1 MTCPL
6 PSARRCRTPRRPAAR
21 MAAAGVR
28 FENRHSLRPLCVP
41 HSQPFTTTHFPLL
54 FHPPPTFKPHLAV
67 GQRLANP
74 TPLPPRSQAHQVF
87 AQHNKFGTFLVPKDS
102 MNTTKEPAADAAAVT
117 TKMAAKIAAKQVAA
131 EQAEAK
137 QKTKM
142 KKAKATKEVAEDAAP
157 AKATTE
163 SAGANLARPHR
174 LQWPIVRLGSAWEAH
189 AAPPEPP
196 ICPCGL
202 PGRASVGR
210 AFRRNA

>member
-1 MTCPL
+1 
-6 PSARRCRTPRRPAAR
+6 
-21 MAAAGVR
+21 
-28 FENRHSLRPLCVP
+28 
-41 HSQPFTTTHFPLL
+41 
-54 FHPPPTFKPHLAV
+54 
-67 GQRLANP
+67 
-74 TPLPPRSQAHQVF
+74 
-87 AQHNKFGTFLVPKDS
+87 

-137 QKTKM
+137 QMTKM
-142 KKAKATKEVAEDAAP
+142 KKAKATKEMAENAAP

-174 LQWPIVRLGSAWEAH
+174 LQWPIVRLGSAWEAQ

>member
-1 MTCPL
+1 M
-6 PSARRCRTPRRPAAR
+6 
-21 MAAAGVR
+21 R
-28 FENRHSLRPLCVP
+28 FLCVP

-67 GQRLANP
+67 GQRLANS
-74 TPLPPRSQAHQVF
+74 TPLPPRSQDHQVF

-157 AKATTE
+157 AKATKEETPVQIWPGLIGYSGPLSGWALLGRLMPHRRNPPFAPVASQDGRLLAVLSGE
-163 SAGANLARPHR
+163 TPRAERPSNLA
-174 LQWPIVRLGSAWEAH
+174 LQR
-189 AAPPEPP
+189 AP
-196 ICPCGL
+196 
-202 PGRASVGR
+202 
-210 AFRRNA
+210 

>member
-1 MTCPL
+1 M
-6 PSARRCRTPRRPAAR
+6 
-21 MAAAGVR
+21 R
-28 FENRHSLRPLCVP
+28 FLCVP
-41 HSQPFTTTHFPLL
+41 HSQPFTTSHFPLL

-74 TPLPPRSQAHQVF
+74 TPLPPRSQDHQVF

-117 TKMAAKIAAKQVAA
+117 TKMAAKIAAKQGAA

-157 AKATTE
+157 AKATKEEAPVQIWSGLISDSGPPPGWALLGRLKPHT
-163 SAGANLARPHR
+163 ARTPVAPVASRGGR
-174 LQWPIVRLGSAWEAH
+174 LL
-189 AAPPEPP
+189 
-196 ICPCGL
+196 C
-202 PGRASVGR
+202 R
-210 AFRRNA
+210 AFSRNA

>member
-1 MTCPL
+1 MTCPS
-6 PSARRCRTPRRPAAR
+6 PSARRRKTPRRPAAGT
-21 MAAAGVR
+21 AAAGVR
-28 FENRHSLRPLCVP
+28 FENRHSAPPLHRILSLSP
-41 HSQPFTTTHFPLL
+41 PPASLPLL
-54 FHPPPTFKPHLAV
+54 RAPPPSKPHLAV
-67 GQRLANP
+67 GQLRAP
-74 TPLPPRSQAHQVF
+74 PPPPPRSQDHQVF

-137 QKTKM
+137 QMTKM
-142 KKAKATKEVAEDAAP
+142 KKAKATKEMAENAAP
-157 AKATTE
+157 AKATKE

-174 LQWPIVRLGSAWEAH
+174 LQWPIVRLGSAWEAQ

>member
-1 MTCPL
+1 
-6 PSARRCRTPRRPAAR
+6 
-21 MAAAGVR
+21 
-28 FENRHSLRPLCVP
+28 
-41 HSQPFTTTHFPLL
+41 
-54 FHPPPTFKPHLAV
+54 
-67 GQRLANP
+67 
-74 TPLPPRSQAHQVF
+74 
-87 AQHNKFGTFLVPKDS
+87 

-117 TKMAAKIAAKQVAA
+117 TKIAAKIAAKQVAA

-137 QKTKM
+137 QMTKM
-142 KKAKATKEVAEDAAP
+142 KKAKATKEMAENAAP
-157 AKATTE
+157 AKATKE